1 MSGPA
6 PLPVIKTSQGPQ
18 VGPYIFGKTL
28 GSGSTGKVK
37 LVRFV
42 FVLIP
47 FDRASTSSMSFS
59 LVLASE
65 RARSWLRIARKC
77 ASKDQR

>member
-1 MSGPA
+1 MAAPA

-37 LVRFV
+37 LVCLKHFV
-42 FVLIP
+42 IVNRSESPKFVSCCPPNETRHFI
-47 FDRASTSSMSFS
+47 RSSHCRR
-59 LVLASE
+59 LNDHVY
-65 RARSWLRIARKC
+65 
-77 ASKDQR
+77 

>member
-1 MSGPA
+1 MSTPA

-37 LVRFV
+37 LV
-42 FVLIP
+42 
-47 FDRASTSSMSFS
+47 S
-59 LVLASE
+59 LG
-65 RARSWLRIARKC
+65 
-77 ASKDQR
+77 QRTRRPSC